1 MTGRVLR
8 SGFLIGLLLMVVATP
23 AAAQEKV
30 CHGQHAPKPPLTPA
44 QKEQADLEHYAEE
57 RAGFGFRHD
66 LPYVKELIRR
76 GVWEYDVSY
85 FPVTPA
91 ENRYLKLR
99 DRLDLGS
106 KGRRYLREHRE
117 DAGSVSIEDDWP
129 REPYMLVRFKHNV
142 AQHRRALRPLVRFPD
157 NLRVLRTRFS
167 EQDLKRLTEKIWRD
181 EAKLRRAG
189 FDVDGTGIGG
199 NRALVELTTKRT
211 DAAAYF
217 RKHYGPGV
225 KVEVIATEESVLE
238 CSKAGN
244 YEIAADGMSL
254 TVHWESGGSNKLE
267 RIEVAEFPDR
277 VEVGVVERASTGF
290 NTADLRY
297 EEAPAKLAAPLGDRA
312 VIDAGTTKRML
323 QSGPSPGEPP
333 CPVPAEPTPLEQG
346 IADRQRRGLPAD
358 AATVQR
364 RLDRGSLFT
373 KAELR
378 WLNEVGTFDNDDKVE
393 TYLRRHTADYSGYTI
408 LATYPAA
415 PTIVYRFARNT
426 ATHEAAI
433 KRRSRHPKQI
443 RTETVPFTA
452 ADIERLQETIEND
465 AQAGDGFF
473 DGYGDAGFRF
483 AGAGYDDRTA
493 KVILRVRTPRTDATA
508 YFAAR
513 YGPLVAAHVV
523 GDRFECPDVR

>member
-8 SGFLIGLLLMVVATP
+8 SGFLIGLLLMVVTAP

-30 CHGQHAPKPPLTPA
+30 CRGQHAPKPPPTPA
-44 QKEQADLEHYAEE
+44 EKEQAELEHYAAS
-57 RAGFGFRHD
+57 RAEFGFRHD

-91 ENRYLKLR
+91 ENRYLRLR

-106 KGRRYLREHRE
+106 KARRYLRRHRE
-117 DAGSVSIEDDWP
+117 DAGSISIEDDWP
-129 REPYMLVRFKHNV
+129 REPYMAVRFKRNV

-157 NLRVLRTRFS
+157 NLRVIRTRFS
-167 EQDLKRLTEKIWRD
+167 EQDLKRLTEEIWRD
-181 EAKLRRAG
+181 RAKLRRAG
-189 FDVDGTGIGG
+189 FTLSGTGIGS
-199 NRALVELTTKRT
+199 NRAQVDVITKRT

-217 RKHYGPGV
+217 RKHYGAGV
-225 KVEVIATEESVLE
+225 KVEVSAAEEHVLE
-238 CSKAGN
+238 CSPSGT
-244 YEIAADGMSL
+244 YEIAPDGMSL

-267 RIEVAEFPDR
+267 RIEVTEFPDR
-277 VEVGVVERASTGF
+277 VEIGVVEKVYTGV

-297 EEAPAKLAAPLGDRA
+297 ENAPAALSAPLGDRA
-312 VIDAGTTKRML
+312 VIDAGTTRRML
-323 QSGPSPGEPP
+323 QRGPSPGEPP

-346 IADRQRRGLPAD
+346 IADRQGRGLPAD

-364 RLDRGSLFT
+364 RLDRGSLYT
-373 KAELR
+373 NAELR

-408 LATYPAA
+408 LATYPAT

-443 RTETVPFTA
+443 RTETVPFTS
-452 ADIERLQETIEND
+452 ADIERLEETIEND
-465 AQAGDGFF
+465 ASAGDGFF

-483 AGAGYDDRTA
+483 AGASFDDRTA
-493 KVILRVRTPRTDATA
+493 QVILLVRTPRTDATA

-513 YGPLVAAHVV
+513 YGPLVAVHVV